1 MGATGDVY
9 VEFSAKVPRA
19 LFDKYDE
26 LVPIYGSRQWF
37 IVAALTAFVAELERN
52 PSLTQQVTT
61 SVQSM
66 LSLNRLI
73 AANGGSA
80 EGGTNASQ

>member
-19 LFDKYDE
+19 LFDQFDE
-26 LVPIYGSRQWF
+26 IVPIYGSRQWF
-37 IVAALTAFVAELERN
+37 LCTALAAFVEEAKRN
-52 PSLTQQVTT
+52 PGVVEQVKL

-66 LSLNRLI
+66 VTLNRLI
-73 AANGGSA
+73 GASSA
-80 EGGTNASQ
+80 TAEENKR

>member
-1 MGATGDVY
+1 MGATGAVY

-19 LFDKYDE
+19 LFDEFDT

-37 IVAALTAFVAELERN
+37 IQAALTAFIAEAKQN
-52 PSLTQQVTT
+52 PSLVRQVKA

-66 LSLNRLI
+66 VSLNRLI
-73 AANGGSA
+73 AANS
-80 EGGTNASQ
+80 GTTEVPEDER